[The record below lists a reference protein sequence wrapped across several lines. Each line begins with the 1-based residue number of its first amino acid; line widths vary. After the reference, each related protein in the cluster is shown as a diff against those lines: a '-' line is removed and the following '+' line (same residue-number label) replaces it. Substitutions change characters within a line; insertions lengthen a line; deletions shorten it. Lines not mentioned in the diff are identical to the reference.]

1 MLMIKP
7 THQLAVGHTE
17 YPPLLTLAQA
27 VEATGLG
34 RKYIQKLR
42 RSGVVKVYEYT
53 SGGRF
58 RYNRDDLYRHAGL

>member
-1 MLMIKP
+1 MLMNKP
-7 THQLAVGHTE
+7 MQQSVAVPTK

-42 RSGVVKVYEYT
+42 RSGVVKVYEYHG
-53 SGGRF
+53 GGRF
-58 RYNRDDLYRHAGL
+58 RYNRDDLFKHTGL